1 MTHFDIFKFKD
12 TILFY
17 LKISYYFKLIMN
29 DKNKISI
36 GIDLG
41 TTYSCVGIYRNGGV
55 EIIAN
60 ERGKRTTPSYV
71 SFTDKE
77 RLIGDS
83 AKSLSCSNYKNTIYD
98 AKRLIG
104 RNYNDKYV
112 KNDIGNW
119 PFKVKKTSNNKPIIS
134 VKYKGQKKNF
144 TPEEIS
150 SMILSKMKNIA
161 EEYMGETIKNAVIT
175 VPAYFNDAQ
184 RQATKDAGVIAGLNV
199 LRIINEPTAAA
210 IAYGLNKNKNE
221 TNVLVF
227 DLGGGTF
234 DVSLLTIDKDLF
246 EVKSTSGDTHLGG
259 EDFDNH
265 LINYCLNNFLN
276 SYNKKKKKDCDKI
289 DLDILK
295 KNSKNIKKLKAE
307 CESAKIILSNLSE
320 TTIFVDSFYKS
331 KKIKVHIT
339 RAKFEDLCRKDFE
352 RCLDSV
358 TRVIKDAKLNKKDI
372 HEVVLIGGS
381 TRIPYIQN
389 MLKKYFKKNRLSR
402 DINPDEAVAY
412 GAAVQA
418 AILSG
423 TVDKNIKDILLLD
436 VAPLSLGIE
445 TAGGIMTKLIE
456 RNSTIPSKKDQ
467 IFSTYLD
474 NQPGVTI
481 QIFEG
486 ERVLTKNNNLLGT
499 FELTGIPKMPRGVP
513 RIKVC
518 FDLDVDGILQVSA
531 SDESTGTTKKI
542 TIKNKKGRLN
552 NVEIERM
559 IKEAD
564 KFEKEDREIKE
575 KIEIKNNIETYL
587 YQVKNS
593 IQGSTFRE
601 KLGEDLAID
610 LDEIVQ
616 EELKWIED
624 NPDESKEIYEVKQ
637 RDILDKINPLLMKA
651 YKFSNNEGINAFN
664 NISDYEDEELY
675 EPDIEEVN

>member
-1 MTHFDIFKFKD
+1 M
-12 TILFY
+12 
-17 LKISYYFKLIMN
+17 S
-29 DKNKISI
+29 DKNNISI

-41 TTYSCVGIYRNGGV
+41 TTYSCVGIYRNGTV

-60 ERGKRTTPSYV
+60 ERGNRTTPSYV

-77 RLIGDS
+77 RLIGES
-83 AKSLSCSNYKNTIYD
+83 AKILSCSNYKNTIYD

-104 RNYNDKYV
+104 RNFNDKFV
-112 KNDIGNW
+112 KNDISNW
-119 PFKVKKTSNNKPIIS
+119 PFKVKKNIKNKPIIS
-134 VKYKGQKKNF
+134 VKYKKKKMTF

-161 EEYMGETIKNAVIT
+161 EEYMGQNIVNAVIT

-184 RQATKDAGVIAGLNV
+184 RQATKDAGIISGLNV

-246 EVKSTSGDTHLGG
+246 EVKATSGDTHLGG
-259 EDFDNH
+259 EDFDNR
-265 LINYCLNNFLN
+265 LINYCLNSFIE
-276 SYNKKKKKDCDKI
+276 SYNKKKNDSKVT
-289 DLDILK
+289 LDIIK
-295 KNSKNIKKLKAE
+295 KKSKNIKKLKSE
-307 CESAKIILSNLSE
+307 CENAKIMLSNMSE
-320 TTIFVDSFYKS
+320 TTVQVESFYKS
-331 KKIKVHIT
+331 KKLKVHIT
-339 RAKFEDLCRKDFE
+339 RAKFEDMCRKDFE
-352 RCLDSV
+352 RCLESV
-358 TRVIKDAKLNKKDI
+358 SRVIKDAKLHKNDI

-389 MLKKYFKKNRLSR
+389 MLKKYFKKKKLSK

-423 TVDKNIKDILLLD
+423 NMDKNIKDILLLD

-445 TAGGIMTKLIE
+445 TAGGIMTKLID
-456 RNSTIPSKKDQ
+456 RNSTIPSKKEQ

-481 QIFEG
+481 QVFEG

-499 FELTGIPKMPRGVP
+499 FELTGIPQLPRGVP
-513 RIKVC
+513 RVKVC

-531 SDESTGTTKKI
+531 SDESSGSTKKI

-564 KFEKEDREIKE
+564 KFEKEDSEIKE

-593 IQGSTFRE
+593 INGKTFRE
-601 KLGEDLAID
+601 KLGEELAID
-610 LDEIVQ
+610 LETIVQ
-616 EELKWIED
+616 EELKWIDE
-624 NPDESKEIYEVKQ
+624 NPEESKEIYEIKQ

-651 YKFSNNEGINAFN
+651 YKFSNNDGINAFN
-664 NISDYEDEELY
+664 NISDYEDDDEIY
-675 EPDIEEVN
+675 EPSIEEVN